1 MNWGRERNR
10 WGTVLY
16 LKNDPLHTQP
26 CVGGKGL
33 FEKPNTKIVTL
44 LLSSYVQFSG
54 RAGWHFDSEEGRGEW
69 PSRKNM
75 RFSIGC
81 VVKMWSMSAPE
92 TASLVSVIIRSS
104 RLRAECIVL
113 LAGGRCAPTLKAF
126 LELKSEEN
134 AKYPHALSVGGKGN
148 SWEA

>member
-1 MNWGRERNR
+1 M
-10 WGTVLY
+10 LY

-44 LLSSYVQFSG
+44 LLGSCVQFSG
-54 RAGWHFDSEEGRGEW
+54 RAGWRFDSEEGRGEW

-75 RFSIGC
+75 RFLIGC

-92 TASLVSVIIRSS
+92 TALPVSVITHSS

-113 LAGGRCAPTLKAF
+113 LAGRKCTLRLKAF
-126 LELKSEEN
+126 SELKPEEN
-134 AKYPHALSVGGKGN
+134 AKYPHVLSESRKGN
-148 SWEA
+148 SWEAKWPFCARN

>member
-1 MNWGRERNR
+1 M
-10 WGTVLY
+10 LY

-44 LLSSYVQFSG
+44 LLDSCVQFSG
-54 RAGWHFDSEEGRGEW
+54 RAGWHFDSEDGRGEW

-92 TASLVSVIIRSS
+92 TAFPVSVITHSS

-113 LAGGRCAPTLKAF
+113 LAGGKWALILKAF
-126 LELKSEEN
+126 SELKPEEN
-134 AKYPHALSVGGKGN
+134 AKYPHVLNDGVQGN
-148 SWEA
+148 NWETKWQFCAQK

>member
-1 MNWGRERNR
+1 M
-10 WGTVLY
+10 LY

-44 LLSSYVQFSG
+44 LLGSCVQFSG

-75 RFSIGC
+75 RFSIGS
-81 VVKMWSMSAPE
+81 VVKMWSISASE
-92 TASLVSVIIRSS
+92 TALPVSVITRSS
-104 RLRAECIVL
+104 RLRADCIVL
-113 LAGGRCAPTLKAF
+113 VAGGESAWRLKAF
-126 LELKSEEN
+126 SE
-134 AKYPHALSVGGKGN
+134 
-148 SWEA
+148 